1 MNNSSEIVDIKK
13 TYLAI
18 ATMLMA
24 ILCVDLYMVV
34 IKFLGNEY
42 TVFQLAVFR
51 NVAGIIPLFVLI
63 LFTKEYLS
71 VFKNLNNKFQEH
83 SRTKKRKL
91 TQNLKGSQYR

>member
-51 NVAGIIPLFVLI
+51 NVAGVIPLIVLI

-71 VFKNLNNKFQEH
+71 CLLYT
-83 SRTKKRKL
+83 SPSPRD
-91 TQNLKGSQYR
+91 